1 MSTTSGAQRVEAPA
15 PPAAL
20 KVLGDRLVGIWKVS
34 CEAEGETSWEW
45 MEGGFFLMLMRDF
58 LEGGRRLYEQQAAL
72 LQAVT
77 AKRPAGSK

>member
-1 MSTTSGAQRVEAPA
+1 
-15 PPAAL
+15 
-20 KVLGDRLVGIWKVS
+20 
-34 CEAEGETSWEW
+34 
-45 MEGGFFLMLMRDF
+45 MLMRDF